1 MDDDAPTHV
10 EDYAISATRRLS
22 EKYAMNDFDNAPPNT
37 AVEVNLDTMERI
49 IRQRPMLPPAIT
61 MESILEDRRETHGDF
76 TEDAEMAQRLKN
88 IIRQGRNWT
97 HLHTFEAE
105 ALDNMM
111 TKVARILSGNPHYPD
126 HWRDLQGF
134 PRLVEERL

>member
-1 MDDDAPTHV
+1 MSDDNDDDEIFV
-10 EDYAISATRRLS
+10 EDCAISATRRQS
-22 EKYAMNDFDNAPPNT
+22 EKYAVNDFPEIDLKAIEQ
-37 AVEVNLDTMERI
+37 AV
-49 IRQRPMLPPAIT
+49 RQRPTLPMAIT
-61 MESILEDRRETHGDF
+61 MESILEDRRQTHGDF

-88 IIRQGRNWT
+88 LIRQGRNWT